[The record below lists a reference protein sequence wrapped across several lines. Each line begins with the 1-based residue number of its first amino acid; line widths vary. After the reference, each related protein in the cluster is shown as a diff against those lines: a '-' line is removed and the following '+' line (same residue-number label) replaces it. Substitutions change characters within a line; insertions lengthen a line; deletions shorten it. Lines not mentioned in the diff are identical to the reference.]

1 MADDDLIHVSQG
13 EIWGKNIDVWWMN
26 FPRGRLTPLR
36 LFVRPGGADPNSG
49 ASFSALAE
57 LDEPRPTE
65 IDR

>member
-1 MADDDLIHVSQG
+1 
-13 EIWGKNIDVWWMN
+13 
-26 FPRGRLTPLR
+26 LR